1 MCPNC
6 SSCNE
11 AVTLGCKINK
21 VMECVGTGL
30 GAYRFFDFSFDFF
43 SPLPLYQFLIQN
55 LKAIYYHDILQVE
68 ASFNR

>member
-11 AVTLGCKINK
+11 AVTLGCKKNK
-21 VMECVGTGL
+21 VVEWVGTGL

-43 SPLPLYQFLIQN
+43 SPLPF
-55 LKAIYYHDILQVE
+55 YH
-68 ASFNR
+68 